1 MQDDATLLK
10 KRPDFIMK
18 LQFFAYHFYC
28 HIILL
33 FFNSN
38 PRNSK
43 HGFLILSLF
52 DLMMILITLVQIEQ
66 KLNDITICFDQQI
79 LINLNLKLLAK
90 YFNSIIISK
99 QAFISIFITMV
110 CYQMLLKISLS
121 SQFNYQHLLISIH
134 QVLQNQNLQM
144 QIHPQKYFVLK

>member
-1 MQDDATLLK
+1 
-10 KRPDFIMK
+10 MK

-99 QAFISIFITMV
+99 
-110 CYQMLLKISLS
+110 
-121 SQFNYQHLLISIH
+121 
-134 QVLQNQNLQM
+134 
-144 QIHPQKYFVLK
+144 